1 MANLST
7 VAQRSER
14 PILRIVWTHA
24 DGTTGENLTGATL
37 SGYIK
42 DLASGEGRPILG
54 TFALVTPA
62 SGIFTWQ
69 PDPADVANAGAHQV
83 QFEATFAGE
92 PTPARTVVFEWE
104 IAESIVPVGA

>member
-1 MANLST
+1 MSSLAT

-14 PILRIVWTHA
+14 PILQVVWTHA
-24 DGTTGENLTGATL
+24 DNTTGENLTGATL

-42 DLASGEGRPILG
+42 DLSTDATRPIAG
-54 TFALVTPA
+54 TFAIVTAA
-62 SGIFTWQ
+62 SGIFSWQ

-92 PTPARTVVFEWE
+92 PTPARTVVYAWE

>member
-1 MANLST
+1 VASLST

-24 DGTTGENLTGATL
+24 DNTTGENLTGATL

-42 DLASGEGRPILG
+42 DLSSGVRRPILG
-54 TFALVTPA
+54 TFAIVTAA
-62 SGIFTWQ
+62 SGVFTWQ

-92 PTPARTVVFEWE
+92 PTPARTAVYEWE
-104 IAESIVPVGA
+104 IAESIVPAGA